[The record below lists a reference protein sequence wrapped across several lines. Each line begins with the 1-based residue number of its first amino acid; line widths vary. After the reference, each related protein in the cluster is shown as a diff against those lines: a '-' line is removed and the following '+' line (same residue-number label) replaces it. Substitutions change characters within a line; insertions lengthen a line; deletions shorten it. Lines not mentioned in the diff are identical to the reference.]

1 MTIGT
6 YDGVHLG
13 HRMVISQVRELAEQR
28 RMPSV
33 LVTFDRHPA
42 RVIRP
47 ESAPKLLCELPH
59 KLELLEG
66 TGLDFTA
73 VVRFDAERA
82 HEPAE
87 EFVRQSLVRCL
98 GAKIV
103 VVGRDFRFGH
113 ARRGDVA
120 LLESMGKE
128 LGFEVRGLA
137 LAEAGGEVV
146 SSTRIRGLIAQGEV
160 SQAGRLLGREHEV
173 RGEVVRGDARGRELG
188 FPTANVAL
196 ADDRALPCNGIYAGW
211 VGLDGQTFAAAI
223 SLGTRPTFGDG
234 SDRRLEAY
242 ILDFDDNLYGQE
254 LKVRFVQRLRPEL
267 RFSDRAAL
275 VGQMRSDVAQTRALL
290 GR

>member
-196 ADDRALPCNGIYAGW
+196 ADDLALPCNGIYAGW